1 MSQREYIDC
10 TGMSEYQRTVTMLA
24 AILKYITLPKRNVKA
39 KIIRE
44 RSRREERARK
54 RKKRWRR

>member
-10 TGMSEYQRTVTMLA
+10 TGMSEYQRTVTMLT
-24 AILKYITLPKRNVKA
+24 AILKYVALPKRDVKA

-44 RSRREERARK
+44 RNRREERARK